1 MKMKPKGCLET
12 RRDVSRELNSTSEVK
27 AMRSR
32 RNFLTTVVAG
42 LGASALRP
50 TGALAADRAEIKTVL
65 NGPVGLQLWSLRKYL
80 PKDLPGTLAKVRAMG
95 FREVEAFGDL
105 LRGQGAGLWDHTLP
119 EFRAALD
126 KAGLRCQSTHMGLE
140 NLNGDLPAA
149 LAQAKAIGAKHVV
162 CPWIPHEK
170 GFTRDDA
177 LKTGAAFNRFGKA
190 AKEAGLSFGYH
201 PHGYEF
207 VPSPE
212 GTLFDTLLGATDAS
226 LVEFQVDVFHAYHA
240 GADPTRL
247 IEKLKGRVRSLHLKD
262 QKKGFPVQPGSDG
275 APPEADVPVGTGQV
289 DFPAV
294 LRAAVKAG
302 VSLYYVEDESSD
314 PLGHIPPSVA
324 FLESFKL

>member
-1 MKMKPKGCLET
+1 
-12 RRDVSRELNSTSEVK
+12 
-27 AMRSR
+27 MRSR
-32 RNFLTTVVAG
+32 RDFLSSVAVG
-42 LGASALRP
+42 LGASAVRP
-50 TGALAADRAEIKTVL
+50 TWASAAERAEIKSVL
-65 NGPVGLQLWSLRKYL
+65 NGPVGLQLWSLREYL
-80 PKDLPGTLAKVRAMG
+80 PKDLPGTLAKVHAMG
-95 FREVEAFGDL
+95 FREVE
-105 LRGQGAGLWDHTLP
+105 GAGLWGHPLP

-126 KAGLRCQSTHMGLE
+126 KAGLRCQSAHMGLE

-177 LKTGAAFNRFGKA
+177 LKTGAAFNRFGQA

-240 GADPTRL
+240 GADPAKL
-247 IEKLKGRVRSLHLKD
+247 IEKLSGRVRSLHLKD
-262 QKKGFPVQPGSDG
+262 QKQGFPVTPGSDG

-302 VSLYYVEDESSD
+302 VSLYYVEDESTD
-314 PLGHIPPSVA
+314 PLAHIPQSVA
-324 FLESFKL
+324 FLEGFKL

>member
-1 MKMKPKGCLET
+1 
-12 RRDVSRELNSTSEVK
+12 
-27 AMRSR
+27 MRSR
-32 RNFLTTVVAG
+32 RGFLSSVAAG

-50 TGALAADRAEIKTVL
+50 TWALAADRAEIRTVL
-65 NGPVGLQLWSLRKYL
+65 NGPVGLQLWSLREYL

-95 FREVEAFGDL
+95 FHEVE
-105 LRGQGAGLWDHTLP
+105 GAGLWGHALAD
-119 EFRAALD
+119 FRAALD
-126 KAGLRCQSTHMGLE
+126 KAGLRCQSAHMGLE

-149 LAQAKAIGAKHVV
+149 LAQVKAIGAKHVV

-177 LKTGAAFNRFGKA
+177 LKAGATFNRFGKA
-190 AKEAGLSFGYH
+190 AKEAGLTFGYH

-212 GTLFDTLLGATDAS
+212 GTLFDTLLGATEAS

-240 GADPTRL
+240 GADPAKL
-247 IEKLKGRVRSLHLKD
+247 IEKLAGRVRSLHLKD
-262 QKKGFPVQPGSDG
+262 QKQGFPVEPGSDG
-275 APPEADVPVGTGQV
+275 APAEADVPVGTGQV

-294 LRAAVKAG
+294 LRAAIKAG

-314 PLGHIPPSVA
+314 PLGHIPRSVA
-324 FLESFKL
+324 FLEAFKL